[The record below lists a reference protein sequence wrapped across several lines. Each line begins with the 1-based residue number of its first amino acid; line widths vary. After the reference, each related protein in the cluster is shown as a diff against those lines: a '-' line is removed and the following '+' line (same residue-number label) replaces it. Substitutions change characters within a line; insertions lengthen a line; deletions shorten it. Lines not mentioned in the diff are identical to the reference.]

1 MQSCSS
7 SLAEL
12 SLISKF
18 SWLLTRPYPTWLTYS
33 DRNSYFLS
41 ISQPV
46 LDAIQSN
53 QDQSSSSQLDWIMH
67 YFKFNKP
74 FNLTLRAII
83 SLKNNSLEITSH
95 EIFLPSSVSTQ
106 LLSTS
111 TSIEAEISNG
121 KFSCVFILGGGCGQ
135 IFVSETDLSDLSV
148 PIFISGWTNLRTRWW
163 KASQKAASG
172 KDWTET
178 PSSSFYNPWNWPF
191 SCYPCL
197 FVWAPLQV
205 SPEVVWIRKHKGI
218 QHTGW
223 FIMIDTKVWARIQ
236 ARS

>member
-111 TSIEAEISNG
+111 TSIEAEIVL
-121 KFSCVFILGGGCGQ
+121 F
-135 IFVSETDLSDLSV
+135 
-148 PIFISGWTNLRTRWW
+148 
-163 KASQKAASG
+163 
-172 KDWTET
+172 
-178 PSSSFYNPWNWPF
+178 PF
-191 SCYPCL
+191 SDTHP
-197 FVWAPLQV
+197 ATQP
-205 SPEVVWIRKHKGI
+205 PTRKSSEMKTSNTSI
-218 QHTGW
+218 EDFKYFNW
-223 FIMIDTKVWARIQ
+223 RP
-236 ARS
+236 